1 MTREEVRRI
10 AELARLEFDESELDR
25 FVPGFEQI
33 LHYFEQLGTVDTG
46 EVQPTYHALL
56 TPELK
61 TPMRPDQCEKS
72 LPVDEVLAEAPDS
85 KDGHFRV
92 PKVIE

>member
-33 LHYFEQLGTVDTG
+33 LHYFEQLGTVDTAN
-46 EVQPTYHALL
+46 VQPTYHALL

-61 TPMRPDQCEKS
+61 TPMRTDQCEES
-72 LPVDEVLAEAPDS
+72 LPVDEVLSEAPDS
-85 KDGHFRV
+85 KDDHFRV